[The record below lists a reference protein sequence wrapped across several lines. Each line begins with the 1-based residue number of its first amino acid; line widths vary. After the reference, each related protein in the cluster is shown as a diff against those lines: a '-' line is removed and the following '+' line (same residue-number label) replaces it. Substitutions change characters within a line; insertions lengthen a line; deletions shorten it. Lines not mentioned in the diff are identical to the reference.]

1 MSKLDG
7 NDRWNA
13 KLLLTEHHEQY
24 EEEHAVSPKTTGH
37 PTADELRMIRDAIV
51 LPHML
56 TMVQRAMDEGERSG
70 NLLSRVTLTGAQ
82 VVLNLITRDL
92 HELRR
97 ELSSRR
103 IRLLN
108 SDEQVDLVIYHR
120 YVCRGYEERFGIVRE
135 VLRSEISVQLARYL
149 GEITRHLRQLDS
161 KEAREARRSPVAAK
175 GTT

>member
-7 NDRWNA
+7 NDRWNS

-24 EEEHAVSPKTTGH
+24 EEDHAAPQASGH
-37 PTADELRMIRDAIV
+37 PSAEELRMIRDVIV

-56 TMVQRAMDEGERSG
+56 TMVQRGMEECERSA
-70 NLLSRVTLTGAQ
+70 NLLNRLTLTGAQ
-82 VVLNLITRDL
+82 VLLNLITRDL

-97 ELSSRR
+97 EMSSRR

-108 SDEQVDLVIYHR
+108 VDEQVDLVIYHR

-135 VLRSEISVQLARYL
+135 VLRSEISVQLARYM
-149 GEITRHLRQLDS
+149 GEIARQLRLLDS
-161 KEAREARRSPVAAK
+161 KEMRAARRSPVAP
-175 GTT
+175 GGIP